1 MATVTRAAPSRRV
14 SRVAVRNTITGVL
27 FISPWIAGFLIFT
40 VYPIGAS
47 FFYSFTDYTVLNPRF
62 NFVGGENYQDLFTT
76 DPNFWRSV
84 FNTVYFAAVSVPL
97 NLVLGIS
104 LALILNMKVRGLSMY
119 RTVYYLPNL
128 VPAVAAS
135 VLWAWILNPQFGLIN
150 MMIEGAAGA
159 LGFGQIV
166 GPGWLSDPMW
176 SKPALIVMNTWGAGV
191 AVIIYLAA
199 LQDVPEHLYEAAEI
213 DGAGATRKLWHITL
227 PLLTP
232 AIFFNLVINLI
243 ATFQY
248 FTQAYVIYQGQGG
261 PLDSALFYAMQL
273 YIQAFQY
280 FKMGYAS
287 AMAWLLFMVVVGVT
301 LAVFVTSGRWV
312 FYMGGDRESD

>member
-1 MATVTRAAPSRRV
+1 MATVTRAAPGRMSRA
-14 SRVAVRNTITGVL
+14 AVRNTITGVL

-84 FNTVYFAAVSVPL
+84 FNTVYFAGVSVPL

-104 LALILNMKVRGLSMY
+104 LALILNMKVRGLAMY

-128 VPAVAAS
+128 VPAVSAS

-150 MMIEGAAGA
+150 MMIEGGA
-159 LGFGQIV
+159 RSLGFGQIV

-199 LQDVPEHLYEAAEI
+199 LQDIPEHLYEAAEI
-213 DGAGATRKLWHITL
+213 DGAGVARKLWHITL

-301 LAVFVTSGRWV
+301 LGVFVTSGRWV

>member
-1 MATVTRAAPSRRV
+1 MATVTRAAPGRSV
-14 SRVAVRNTITGVL
+14 SRATVRNTITGVL
-27 FISPWIAGFLIFT
+27 FISPWVVGFLVFT

-84 FNTVYFAAVSVPL
+84 FNTVYFAVVSVPL
-97 NLVLGIS
+97 NLILGIS
-104 LALILNMKVRGLSMY
+104 LALILNMKVRGLSVY

-150 MMIEGAAGA
+150 MMIEGGASA

-199 LQDVPEHLYEAAEI
+199 LQDIPEHLYEAAEI
-213 DGAGATRKLWHITL
+213 DGAGVVRKLWHITV

-248 FTQAYVIYQGQGG
+248 FTQAIRYLPGAGR
-261 PLDSALFYAMQL
+261 PPRFRALLCHAAL
-273 YIQAFQY
+273 YT
-280 FKMGYAS
+280 
-287 AMAWLLFMVVVGVT
+287 GVPV
-301 LAVFVTSGRWV
+301 LQDGLMRRQWPGFCLWSWWGLR
-312 FYMGGDRESD
+312 SLCS